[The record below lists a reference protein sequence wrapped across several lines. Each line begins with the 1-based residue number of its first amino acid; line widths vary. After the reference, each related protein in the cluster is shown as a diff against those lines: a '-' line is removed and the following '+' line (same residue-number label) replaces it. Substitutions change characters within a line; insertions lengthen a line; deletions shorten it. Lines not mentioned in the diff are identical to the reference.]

1 MEYDF
6 SDQAASFLK
15 SFAKRFS
22 HSKYDD
28 QDKKDYDHEM
38 TISEQSM
45 QELHENG
52 VTYITESGD
61 GETMVIKVSYSGNKT

>member
-22 HSKYDD
+22 YSKYDD
-28 QDKKDYDHEM
+28 QAEKDYDHEM
-38 TISEQSM
+38 TISEKSM
-45 QELHENG
+45 QELHEKG

-61 GETMVIKVSYSGNKT
+61 GETMVIKVSYSGNNT